1 MYYALATIFKPNS
14 TFKTENS
21 GLHYK
26 HFTIVIDESSIV
38 IKFEASLTDDAR
50 VIFYDRNMFIVQA
63 TGKKLRQCLMMS
75 IIQSCFNLLS
85 DVDDLWY

>member
-1 MYYALATIFKPNS
+1 MYGTLATIFNPNS

-21 GLHYK
+21 GLYHK
-26 HFTIVIDESSIV
+26 HFTIVIDDSSIV

-50 VIFYDRNMFIVQA
+50 VVIYDCHMFIVDA